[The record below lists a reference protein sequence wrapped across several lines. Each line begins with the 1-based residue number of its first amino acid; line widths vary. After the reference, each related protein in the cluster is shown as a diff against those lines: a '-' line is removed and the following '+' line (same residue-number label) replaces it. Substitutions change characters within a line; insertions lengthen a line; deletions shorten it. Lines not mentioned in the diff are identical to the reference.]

1 MALGAAAFG
10 LMAANTAHAGLVN
23 PSFEDFPDFT
33 GYSIIGNDTIVA
45 SDFRVPADGLV
56 QALMAT
62 GPQGS
67 TGGPAGPVT
76 ASAMETFLGMSAGSL
91 TGLGATE
98 GSAIKQTITT
108 ATTGDTL
115 TFKYDFATNETKG
128 VTTVTLNGIAL
139 GAGVGSFN
147 DFGFLTIN
155 GVLTKLADTNSTLG
169 PPPAITLGG
178 DNAGISSFL
187 SETGYQMFM
196 LTLGGPGTYTI
207 GFGVADVGDT
217 TTDSILLV
225 DNLGLRPGQSGGGGG
240 GVPLPAGMYL
250 MPLGLALAGIYS
262 MKLRRAVAC

>member
-10 LMAANTAHAGLVN
+10 LAAAQAAHAGIVN
-23 PSFEDFPDFT
+23 PSFEESPDFN
-33 GYSIIGNDTIVA
+33 GYVIIGNDTIMA
-45 SDFRVPADGLV
+45 SDFRVPADGLL
-56 QALMAT
+56 QAVLST
-62 GPQGS
+62 GPQGT
-67 TGGPAGPVT
+67 TGGPANPAT
-76 ASAMETFLGMSAGSL
+76 AASLESFLGMSSGSL

-115 TFKYDFATNETKG
+115 TFKYDFATNEKPG
-128 VTTVTLNGIAL
+128 VILVNGVAQ
-139 GAGVGSFN
+139 GVAVGSFN

-178 DNAGISSFL
+178 DNAGINSFL
-187 SETGYQMFM
+187 SETGYQMFT

-217 TTDSILLV
+217 TTDSVLLV

-250 MPLGLALAGIYS
+250 MPLGLALAGLYS
-262 MKLRRAVAC
+262 GKLRRVMAC